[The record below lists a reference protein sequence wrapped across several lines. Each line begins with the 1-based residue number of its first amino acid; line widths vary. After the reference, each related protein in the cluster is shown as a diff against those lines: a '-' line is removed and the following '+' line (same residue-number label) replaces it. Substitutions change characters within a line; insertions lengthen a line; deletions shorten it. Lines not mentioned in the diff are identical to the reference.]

1 MRTSIATV
9 CLSGTLEQKLAAASR
24 AGFDGVEVFEPDLI
38 GSRLA
43 PGDVRA
49 LAGELGLSIDLYQPF
64 RDFEGV
70 PPEQLARNLRRAHA
84 KFEVMDQLG
93 ATTMLVCS
101 NVGADAIDDDA
112 LAAEQLHRLADA
124 AAEHGMRVAYE
135 ALAWGTH
142 VNEYDRAWRIVQAG
156 DHPALGVCLD
166 SFHVLSRGTRLD
178 AIAEIP
184 AEKLFFLQLADA
196 PLLAM
201 DVLQWSRH
209 YRCFP
214 GQGGFD
220 LTDFTARA
228 LEAGYSGPLS
238 LEVFNDVFRQADPE
252 RMATDAMRS
261 LLTLEDSLLPREDS
275 LRSRAGARRLPAAP
289 ALLGYAFVELAVDP
303 TSVGGTQQL
312 LHALGFSQAA
322 QHRTKPVTLWQH
334 DRACVL
340 LNAGAAARSPGIAA
354 IAMQSA
360 DPRRSAERA
369 ESLLAPVLSRDRGPG
384 EADLSAIAAPDGT
397 SVFFCAH
404 NGASGA
410 RGWRADFDALTPTG
424 SGAPGTIRAIDHV
437 ALAQPFDY
445 FDEAAL
451 FYRSVLALEPTESL
465 EFAGPDGLVRSR
477 AVASA
482 DHRVQLAL
490 NVPLLAHQHEQPVG
504 LQHVAF
510 ASDDIFAAA
519 RSLRER
525 RLRPLAIPGNY
536 YDDLGARWDLD
547 PTELDAMRELG
558 LLYDRTP
565 AGELL
570 HFYTQTV
577 GDRLFFEVV
586 QRRGAYDGYGA
597 ANAAVRVAAQA
608 QREVDREHAAA

>member
-1 MRTSIATV
+1 VRTSIATV

-43 PGDVRA
+43 PEDVRA

-64 RDFEGV
+64 RDFESVAAG
-70 PPEQLARNLRRAHA
+70 QLARNLRRAHA
-84 KFEVMDQLG
+84 KFKVMEQLG

-101 NVGADAIDDDA
+101 NVGAHAIDDDA
-112 LAAEQLHRLADA
+112 LAAEQLHHLADA

-142 VNEYDRAWRIVQAG
+142 VNEYDHAWRIVQTAN
-156 DHPALGVCLD
+156 HSALGVCLD
-166 SFHVLSRGTRLD
+166 SFHVLSRGSKLD

-184 AEKLFFLQLADA
+184 GEKLFFLQLADA
-196 PLLAM
+196 PLMAM

-220 LTDFTARA
+220 VADFTARV
-228 LEAGYSGPLS
+228 LDAGYSGPLS
-238 LEVFNDVFRQADPE
+238 LEIFNDVFRQADPE

-261 LLTLEDSLLPREDS
+261 LLTLEDSLLPP
-275 LRSRAGARRLPAAP
+275 AGSRRLPAAP

-303 TSVGGTQQL
+303 TSVGGTQRL
-312 LHALGFSQAA
+312 LHALGFAQAA
-322 QHRTKPVTLWQH
+322 QHRSKPVTLWQQ

-340 LNAGAAARSPGIAA
+340 LNAGAALPPGIAA

-397 SVFFCAH
+397 SVFFCARD
-404 NGASGA
+404 GMPGA
-410 RGWRADFDALTPTG
+410 REWRADFVALTPTDG
-424 SGAPGTIRAIDHV
+424 GAPATIPAIDHV

-451 FYRSVLALEPTESL
+451 FYRSVLGLEPMDSL
-465 EFAGPDGLVRSR
+465 EFAGPDGLIRSR

-482 DHRVQLAL
+482 DHLVQLAL
-490 NVPLLAHQHEQPVG
+490 NVPLLAHEHEQPAG

-519 RSLRER
+519 RGLRER
-525 RLRPLAIPGNY
+525 RLGPLAIPGNY

-547 PTELDAMRELG
+547 PAELDAMRELG

-577 GDRLFFEVV
+577 GGRLFFEVV

-597 ANAAVRVAAQA
+597 ANAAVRMAAQA